1 MKQNHNVCPLSSCAD
16 KNHNTIGLRC
26 QFHFPK
32 KQQKRKFESDCLRHC
47 IYRLKKV

>member
-32 KQQKRKFESDCLRHC
+32 KTAKTQIR
-47 IYRLKKV
+47 IRLLAPLHLPA